1 MAYASGHFLHICI
14 FEVKR
19 ANTYPWENDQ
29 KSLNKQ
35 ALNKAELQLN
45 KDLEVLMALL
55 ADIPPS
61 HVKFETV
68 ACFPDSTTSELQI
81 FFCAECFETSVMCKE
96 DLADLSL
103 LQKKTQVPDKPE
115 PATNDGLQYLL
126 TLSARCLS
134 HQSLLH
140 IG

>member
-1 MAYASGHFLHICI
+1 MAYASADFLHIAI

-19 ANTYPWENDQ
+19 ANTYPWENDR

-61 HVKFETV
+61 HMKFETV
-68 ACFPDSTTSELQI
+68 ACFPDSTTSELQV
-81 FFCAECFETSVMCKE
+81 FFCAECFETSVMCKAE
-96 DLADLSL
+96 APTANFFLRNS
-103 LQKKTQVPDKPE
+103 E
-115 PATNDGLQYLL
+115 
-126 TLSARCLS
+126 
-134 HQSLLH
+134 
-140 IG
+140 